1 MIKACGYNIQSDRLS
16 LQASST
22 SSSAAMAEVDPR
34 AAAQMQAFIAEE
46 NQKAAVQQI
55 IAKLTDTC
63 WDKCMSKPGNKL
75 SSWETDCISNC
86 AERFLDASIFI
97 VQRMHEQSRQ

>member
-1 MIKACGYNIQSDRLS
+1 
-16 LQASST
+16 
-22 SSSAAMAEVDPR
+22 MAEVDPR

-63 WDKCMSKPGNKL
+63 WDKCMGKPGSKL

-97 VQRMHEQSRQ
+97 VQRMHDQSRN

>member
-1 MIKACGYNIQSDRLS
+1 MSDG
-16 LQASST
+16 
-22 SSSAAMAEVDPR
+22 VDP
-34 AAAQMQAFIAEE
+34 AAAARVQAFIAEE
-46 NQKAAVQQI
+46 QQKAAVQQV

-63 WDKCMSKPGNKL
+63 WDKCMSKPGAKL

-97 VQRMHEQSRQ
+97 AQRMQGDGGGR

>member
-1 MIKACGYNIQSDRLS
+1 MDAAN
-16 LQASST
+16 AEMA
-22 SSSAAMAEVDPR
+22 SSAAM
-34 AAAQMQAFIAEE
+34 QAFIQEE

-63 WDKCMSKPGNKL
+63 WDKCMSKPGAKL

-86 AERFLDASIFI
+86 AERFLDTSLLI
-97 VQRMHEQSRQ
+97 VQRMQKQAR

>member
-1 MIKACGYNIQSDRLS
+1 MEPENDVA
-16 LQASST
+16 A
-22 SSSAAMAEVDPR
+22 SAA
-34 AAAQMQAFIAEE
+34 MQAFIQEE

-63 WDKCMSKPGNKL
+63 WDKCMGKPGSKL

-86 AERFLDASIFI
+86 AERFLDTSMLI
-97 VQRMHEQSRQ
+97 VQRMQKQAQSQRN